1 MSSSMEA
8 AILLGP
14 NYVENLEVYKNTD
27 FEETQNL
34 FGITQKLI
42 SDHSAEILKVN
53 TIESTSPS

>member
-1 MSSSMEA
+1 MLSSMKA
-8 AILLGP
+8 AVLLGP

-42 SDHSAEILKVN
+42 SDYSAEILKVN